1 MGFGPMRNVVW
12 LVFAKFGTV
21 ALILFLIWQAYEY
34 FGPRKPQ
41 VPEDRQ
47 EVATAL
53 FPEIVDDLSA
63 NRGTI
68 LSLAMLHLGNDPSD
82 FVTNGLYN
90 ELELA
95 GIFDLRDHT
104 LGEKLYEVMRFR
116 HDEYAGSADAIAE
129 GRSRDVE
136 GVVFGEVESF
146 ETDSGGAQI
155 SLLIGLADVNSGQVI
170 FSQRYTDSDGEGLA
184 ALQKPIKKFSWIK
197 RFLAWAIFV
206 LLLPVFTITYLR
218 AAVRKRS
225 NRANGFT
232 LGLYT
237 FVGVALAYMLLG
249 VGFSGFWSAL
259 GLLIAIVVVLLYN
272 VFLMSYAL
280 RLEED

>member
-34 FGPRKPQ
+34 FGPRKPA

-47 EVATAL
+47 EIATAL
-53 FPEIVDDLSA
+53 FPAIVDDLSA
-63 NRGTI
+63 NRGAVQS
-68 LSLAMLHLGNDPSD
+68 LSMLHLGNDPSD

-104 LGEKLYEVMRFR
+104 LGEKFYEVMRFR
-116 HDEYAGSADAIAE
+116 HDEYAGSAEAIAE
-129 GRSRDVE
+129 GRSRAVD

-155 SLLIGLADVNSGQVI
+155 SLLIGLADVNAGQVI
-170 FSQRYTDSDGEGLA
+170 FSQSYTEGEGGGLT
-184 ALQKPIKKFSWIK
+184 ALQKPMKKLNWLK

-206 LLLPVFTITYLR
+206 VLLPVFTITFLR
-218 AAVRKRS
+218 AVVRKRS
-225 NRANGFT
+225 NRTNGFA

-249 VGFSGFWSAL
+249 VGFSGFWSVL
-259 GLLIAIVVVLLYN
+259 GFLIALIVVLLYN
-272 VFLMSYAL
+272 VLLMTYAL